1 MKRFGMRN
9 LGVSIVSILGLALV
23 LGGTGS
29 ASAQDAAAK
38 ELMKKVVDA
47 LPKVPFEAK
56 LRLTSPGSVREL
68 TLSHKLVGGA
78 RASYLEVTAPE
89 DLKGIRF
96 LFLEHLDKPSE
107 QYIKVTAS
115 RRAVLVA
122 DDVRKQ
128 PFLGSAFYVSDLIE
142 PPLDAFNYKFVG
154 DETVLERACK
164 LVESTPVKPADALYS
179 KTINALDPKDALA
192 LRREF
197 FDPKGRLLKVWEVKK
212 VEKLEGNWTIMDQ
225 NMTNVQEQ
233 TTSRLETLKVDFN
246 VVLPDSMFTPNYLLK

>member
-1 MKRFGMRN
+1 MRY
-9 LGVSIVSILGLALV
+9 LGGSIAALALI
-23 LGGTGS
+23 LAGSGS
-29 ASAQDAAAK
+29 AAAQDASAK
-38 ELMKKVVDA
+38 ELVRKVVDA

-56 LRLTSPGSVREL
+56 LRLSSPGAVREL

-96 LFLEHLDKPSE
+96 LFLEHVDKPSE

-122 DDVRKQ
+122 DEVRKQ

-142 PPLDAFNYKFVG
+142 PPVDAFNYKFTG
-154 DETVLERACK
+154 DETVLDRQCK
-164 LVESTPVKPADALYS
+164 LVESTPLKPADALYS
-179 KTINALDPKDALA
+179 KTINALDPKDDLA

-197 FDPKGRLLKVWEVKK
+197 FDAKGRLLKVWEVKK
-212 VEKLEGNWTIMDQ
+212 VEKLDGNWTIMDQ

>member
-1 MKRFGMRN
+1 MKWIGSKSAVWLFMS
-9 LGVSIVSILGLALV
+9 LTLAFAPA
-23 LGGTGS
+23 S
-29 ASAQDAAAK
+29 AEAQDASAK
-38 ELMKKVVDA
+38 DLMKTVMDN

-56 LRLTSPGSVREL
+56 LRLTSPGATREL

-122 DDVRKQ
+122 DEVRKQ
-128 PFLGSAFYVSDLIE
+128 PFLGSAFYVADLIE
-142 PPLDAFNYKFVG
+142 PPLDAYTYKFVG
-154 DETVLERACK
+154 EETVLERAAK
-164 LVESTPVKPADALYS
+164 LVDATPVKPADALYG
-179 KTINALDPKDALA
+179 KIINALDPKDLLA

-197 FDPKGRLLKVWEVKK
+197 FDGKARLLKVWEVKK
-212 VEKLEGNWTIMDQ
+212 VEKLDGHWTIMDQ
-225 NMTNVQEQ
+225 VMTNVQEQ
-233 TTSRLETLKVDFN
+233 TTSRLETLSVNFN
-246 VVLPDSMFTPNYLLK
+246 VVLPDTMFTPNYLLK

>member
-1 MKRFGMRN
+1 MKRFGMRYVSGLFAV
-9 LGVSIVSILGLALV
+9 LGLILGGAAA
-23 LGGTGS
+23 

-38 ELMKKVVDA
+38 ELVKQVMDA

-122 DDVRKQ
+122 DEVRKQ
-128 PFLGSAFYVSDLIE
+128 PFLGSAFYVADLIE
-142 PPLDAFNYKFVG
+142 PPLNAFNYKFAG
-154 DETVLERACK
+154 EEKVLDRQCK
-164 LVESTPVKPADALYS
+164 LVESTPLKPADALYS
-179 KTINALDPKDALA
+179 KTINSLDPKDLLA

-197 FDPKGRLLKVWEVKK
+197 FDTKGRLLKVWEVKK
-212 VEKLEGNWTIMDQ
+212 VDKQDGNWTILDQ
-225 NMTNVQEQ
+225 SMTNVQEQ
-233 TTSRLETLKVDFN
+233 TTSRLETLSVNFN
-246 VVLPDSMFTPNYLLK
+246 VVLSDAMFTPNYLLKD

>member
-1 MKRFGMRN
+1 MRI
-9 LGVSIVSILGLALV
+9 LGGSIVALALAV
-23 LGGTGS
+23 VGVGS
-29 ASAQDAAAK
+29 AQAQDATAK
-38 ELMKKVVDA
+38 DLVRKVVDS

-56 LRLTSPGSVREL
+56 LRLSSPGNVREL

-122 DDVRKQ
+122 DEVRKQ
-128 PFLGSAFYVSDLIE
+128 PFLGSAFYVADLIE
-142 PPLDAFNYKFVG
+142 PPLDAFNYKFTG
-154 DETVLERACK
+154 EETVLDRQTK
-164 LVESTPVKPADALYS
+164 LVESTPLKPADALYS
-179 KTINALDPKDALA
+179 KTINSLDPKDLLA

-197 FDPKGRLLKVWEVKK
+197 FDSKGRLLKVWEVKK
-212 VEKLEGNWTIMDQ
+212 VEKLDGNWTIMDQ
-225 NMTNVQEQ
+225 SMTNVQEQ
-233 TTSRLETLKVDFN
+233 TTSRLETVSVNFN

>member
-1 MKRFGMRN
+1 MKTLCGSA
-9 LGVSIVSILGLALV
+9 VAVALALAFA
-23 LGGTGS
+23 GS
-29 ASAQDAAAK
+29 AAAQDAGAK
-38 ELMKKVVDA
+38 DLMKKVMDA

-56 LRLTSPGSVREL
+56 LHLTSPGNFRDLS
-68 TLSHKLVGGA
+68 LSHKLVGGA
-78 RASYLEVTAPE
+78 RASFLEVTAPD

-96 LFLEHLDKPSE
+96 LFIEHLDKPSE

-122 DDVRKQ
+122 DEVRKQ
-128 PFLGSAFYVSDLIE
+128 PFLGSAFYVADLIE
-142 PPLDAFNYKFVG
+142 PPLDASTYKFVG
-154 DETVLERACK
+154 DETVLGRPCK
-164 LVESTPVKPADALYS
+164 LVEATPVKPADALYS
-179 KTINALDPKDALA
+179 KVINALDPKDALA

-212 VEKLEGNWTIMDQ
+212 VEKLDGNWTIMDQ

>member
-1 MKRFGMRN
+1 MRT
-9 LGVSIVSILGLALV
+9 LCGLVAALALS
-23 LGGTGS
+23 LAQPGTG
-29 ASAQDAAAK
+29 AAQDAGAK
-38 ELMKKVVDA
+38 DLMKKVVDA

-56 LRLTSPGSVREL
+56 LRLSSPGNFRDL

-78 RASYLEVTAPE
+78 RASYLEVTAPD

-122 DDVRKQ
+122 DEVRKQ
-128 PFLGSAFYVSDLIE
+128 PFLGSAFYVADLIE
-142 PPLDAFNYKFVG
+142 PPIDAFNYKFVG
-154 DETVLERACK
+154 EEEVLGRKTK
-164 LVESTPVKPADALYS
+164 LVESTPLKPADAIYS
-179 KTINALDPKDALA
+179 KVINALDPTDLLA

-197 FDPKGRLLKVWEVKK
+197 FDAKGRLLKVWEVKK
-212 VEKLEGNWTIMDQ
+212 VEKKDGNWTIMDQ

-233 TTSRLETLKVDFN
+233 TTSRLETQSVNFN
-246 VVLPDSMFTPNYLLK
+246 IVLPDSMFTPNYLLK